1 MWKVPFF
8 FLWAKQYFPQYL
20 ILERKMVQE
29 GLYSQRHI
37 LGNVMSSWIAWK
49 WKRIKT
55 QDICS
60 AAPLRNG
67 SNTYPEILDS
77 WPTLCPML
85 SFLGSQLS
93 KEQYVF
99 CVGKPALSRRRK
111 DLNFKSWQIFSAN
124 LRKSELYLS
133 SKSTSPSLLLWD
145 LFFLLFVCSFLW
157 VYFVYFILVLVLSQF
172 LSISSMSL
180 DHTVEGTCWDKDR
193 VYIKWRVC
201 LQCNGKGL

>member
-145 LFFLLFVCSFLW
+145 LFLFVCLFVFVGLFCLF
-157 VYFVYFILVLVLSQF
+157 YFGFGSK
-172 LSISSMSL
+172 SISVNFQYVTGSYCRRNL
-180 DHTVEGTCWDKDR
+180 LR
-193 VYIKWRVC
+193 
-201 LQCNGKGL
+201 